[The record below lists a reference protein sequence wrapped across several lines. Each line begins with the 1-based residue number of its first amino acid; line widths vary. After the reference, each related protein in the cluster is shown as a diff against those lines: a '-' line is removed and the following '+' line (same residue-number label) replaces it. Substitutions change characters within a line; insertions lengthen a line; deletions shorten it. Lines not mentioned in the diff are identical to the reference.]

1 MMNKPRKTKIDP
13 VVVATLTANG
23 LTQREIAKDQNCS
36 PPTITDCIAI
46 VKSNAQ
52 ILKDYLTDRTN
63 VLRFYQKKAFDFIN
77 LCYDSLI
84 LDLQSGKMTPQQKIS
99 AIQTSS
105 IFFGTI
111 YDKER
116 LETGKSTSNT
126 AVLHQFM
133 KDGHDKV

>member
-1 MMNKPRKTKIDP
+1 MNKPRKTKINP
-13 VVVATLTANG
+13 VLVATLTADG
-23 LTQREIAKDQNCS
+23 ISQRDLANQQNCS
-36 PPTITDCIAI
+36 QPTITDCVTI

-52 ILKDYLTDRTN
+52 ILKDYLSDRTN

-84 LDLQSGKMTPQQKIS
+84 SDLQSGNMTPQQKIS

-105 IFFGTI
+105 ILFGTI

-126 AVLHQFM
+126 AVLHKIM
-133 KDGHDKV
+133 VEALDKV